1 MARFRKSSLVRRIAL
16 ASCAWLS
23 ASTLAEPAGA
33 ATFNYVDWLAAD
45 VPAGTASGVITLPD
59 SSTVTVSFSAIGA
72 DGGTGVLHGAQV
84 GAGTNYWNPAT
95 PFMSSEVENAPPTP
109 DILQLRGGLNATYVV
124 TLSEPIK
131 DPVMAIVSL
140 GQASVPTTY
149 DFDSPFTIVS
159 QGAGYWGGSATALT
173 ALEGD
178 VLEGREGHGTIR
190 FIGTFARFS
199 WTVPTPEQWHGFT
212 FAIRTTER
220 LEPTPDAG
228 GDADADASTT
238 PDGAGGSAGAA
249 GGGAGGGAGAG
260 SGGGGRGGT
269 TAGPDASTGSP
280 DKDDSGC
287 NCALPKGSPGSLSA
301 VAALAGGVA
310 FLRMRRRVQ
319 RRVLSR
325 RCD

>member
-1 MARFRKSSLVRRIAL
+1 MVVAACAL
-16 ASCAWLS
+16 LG

-33 ATFNYVDWLAAD
+33 ATFNYVDWVDAD
-45 VPAGTASGVITLPD
+45 VAAGTASGVITLPD

-72 DGGTGVLHGAQV
+72 DGGTGVLYGAQV

-95 PFMSSEVENAPPTP
+95 PFISSEVENAPPTP
-109 DILQLRGGLNATYVV
+109 DILQLLGGLNATYVV

-140 GQASVPTTY
+140 GQSSVPTTY

-228 GDADADASTT
+228 DAGGDAGDDASAT
-238 PDGAGGSAGAA
+238 PDGAAGSAGSA
-249 GGGAGGGAGAG
+249 GGGTGGGAGAG
-260 SGGGGRGGT
+260 SGGGGAGGT
-269 TAGPDASTGSP
+269 TGRPDASTGAP
-280 DKDDSGC
+280 DKEDSGC
-287 NCALPKGSPGSLSA
+287 NCALPKRSRGSLSA
-301 VAALAGGVA
+301 AAALGVGVA
-310 FLRMRRRVQ
+310 LLRWRRRVGG
-319 RRVLSR
+319 RARASR
-325 RCD
+325 AG